1 MQWRHSESPIRRR
14 ARSKVRGLH
23 LGEVICSRGRH
34 DREALHLWGT
44 EAGEHPADSD
54 YLQPVLQS
62 SKVMPLPVFPTW
74 RSKRCLSLVF
84 LAAPT
89 PCCISLLPALLL
101 CALVHADAH
110 TNNKAMTSKEAM
122 EGKSAK
128 AAHTKIEAEV
138 RRAKSKLPCSS

>member
-1 MQWRHSESPIRRR
+1 MTV
-14 ARSKVRGLH
+14 KLF
-23 LGEVICSRGRH
+23 ICGGPKQ
-34 DREALHLWGT
+34 ENTLLT
-44 EAGEHPADSD
+44 LIICI
-54 YLQPVLQS
+54 LQPVLQS